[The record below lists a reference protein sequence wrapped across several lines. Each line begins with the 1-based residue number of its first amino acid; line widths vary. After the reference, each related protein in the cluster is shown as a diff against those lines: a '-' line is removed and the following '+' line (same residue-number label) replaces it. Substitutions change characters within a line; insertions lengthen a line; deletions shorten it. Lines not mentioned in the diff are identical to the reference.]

1 MDAYCASLSA
11 RLDPSAGSLQRI
23 LDTIRKNPKRVVFAE
38 GEEEKTIRAAV
49 AFRDGDYGV
58 PILIGREERIRDK
71 IAEMGI
77 AGADQLEIHNARL
90 SRFNQKYIE
99 FLYNRLQR
107 KGALQRDCQRMVN
120 QDRNVFAAC
129 MVATGDA
136 DAMVTGLTRS
146 FGVTV
151 DDITRVIDERPNE
164 LLMALTMV
172 IVRGR
177 TVFIADTHVHELPT
191 SEQLA
196 DIACQAAA
204 KARSFGHEPRVAL
217 MSFSNFG
224 NPMREKAERIR
235 QAVEVLDARDLDFE
249 YDGEMSADV
258 ALDPEVRKLYPFCR
272 LSGPANVL
280 VMPALHSAN
289 ISYKLLQRF
298 GGGSVIGPILMGLEK
313 PAQIVQ
319 MGATVSDLV
328 NAAAIAA
335 HEATIA

>member
-1 MDAYCASLSA
+1 
-11 RLDPSAGSLQRI
+11 
-23 LDTIRKNPKRVVFAE
+23 
-38 GEEEKTIRAAV
+38 
-49 AFRDGDYGV
+49 
-58 PILIGREERIRDK
+58 
-71 IAEMGI
+71 
-77 AGADQLEIHNARL
+77 
-90 SRFNQKYIE
+90 
-99 FLYNRLQR
+99 
-107 KGALQRDCQRMVN
+107 
-120 QDRNVFAAC
+120 
-129 MVATGDA
+129 VATGDA

-146 FGVTV
+146 FGVAV

-177 TVFIADTHVHELPT
+177 TVFIADTNVHELPS

-224 NPMREKAERIR
+224 NPLREKAERIR
-235 QAVEVLDARDLDFE
+235 HAVEVLDSRDVDFE

-258 ALDPEVRKLYPFCR
+258 ALDPEVRKHYPFCR